1 MSNMLTHNRLDG
13 FFTEALMKNKP
24 KWDMETIRTA
34 ALICS
39 NALLLNSGYS
49 KDVTPS
55 EWVNEFLDR
64 IGREVAVMGL
74 HNHGYSMTTQKYLSK
89 EGQKL
94 TAYIEELTNQS
105 APTQSAEE
113 TDV

>member
-1 MSNMLTHNRLDG
+1 MSNMLTHNKLDG

-24 KWDMETIRTA
+24 DWDMETVRTA

-39 NALLLNSGYS
+39 NALLLNSGYP
-49 KDVTPS
+49 KDVAPS

-74 HNHGYSMTTQKYLSK
+74 HNSGYGVSIQKYLAK

-94 TAYIEELTNQS
+94 TAYIEEY
-105 APTQSAEE
+105 AEQE
-113 TDV
+113 RPNAKP